1 MRILMIEDDKDLCT
15 IVSEQLS
22 KNGYTTDI
30 CNNGDEAMFYA
41 MKKTHDIIILDRML
55 PEKDGLT
62 ILKEIRKNNVTTPV
76 IMVTAMNTIE
86 HRIEGL
92 DTGADDYL
100 VKPFAMEELFAR
112 IRALIRRPTKII
124 SCDTLNFSNITL
136 NINESKLISDNAS
149 CDLSKRETDLLSF
162 FIKNKNQVLTR
173 EIILTRVWGADSS
186 VTDSNLD
193 NFISFLRKRLKLVNS
208 NATLKT
214 VRAVGYRLEE
224 SSKC

>member
-1 MRILMIEDDKDLCT
+1 MRILIIEDDKDLCT
-15 IVSEQLS
+15 IVSEQLNKS
-22 KNGYTTDI
+22 GYATDI

-112 IRALIRRPTKII
+112 IRALIRRPTKLI

-149 CDLSKRETDLLSF
+149 CDLSKRETDLLAF
-162 FIKNKNQVLTR
+162 FIKNNKQVLTR

-193 NFISFLRKRLKLVNS
+193 NFISFLRKRLRIVNS

-224 SSKC
+224 

>member
-15 IVSEQLS
+15 IVSEQLN
-22 KNGYTTDI
+22 KNGYATDI
-30 CNNGDEAMFYA
+30 CNTGDEAMFYA
-41 MKKTHDIIILDRML
+41 MKKTHDLIILDRML

-92 DTGADDYL
+92 DAGADDYL

-112 IRALIRRPTKII
+112 IRALVRRPTKII

-149 CDLSKRETDLLSF
+149 CDLSKRETDLLAF

-193 NFISFLRKRLKLVNS
+193 NFISFLRKRLRLVNS

-224 SSKC
+224 SSTC

>member
-15 IVSEQLS
+15 IVSEQLN
-22 KNGYTTDI
+22 KNGYIIDI

-41 MKKTHDIIILDRML
+41 MKKNHDIIILDRML

-62 ILKEIRKNNVTTPV
+62 ILKEIRKKNITTPV
-76 IMVTAMNTIE
+76 IMVTAMDSIE

-92 DTGADDYL
+92 DNGSDDYL

-112 IRALIRRPTKII
+112 VRALVRRPAKII
-124 SCDTLNFSNITL
+124 NCNLLNFSNLTL
-136 NINESKLISDNAS
+136 NIDENKLISNNSS
-149 CDLSKRETDLLSF
+149 CDLSKRETDLLTF
-162 FIKNKNQVLTR
+162 FIRNKNQVLTR
-173 EIILTRVWGADSS
+173 EMILTRVWGADSS

-193 NFISFLRKRLKLVNS
+193 NFISFLRKRLKVVNS

-214 VRAVGYRLEE
+214 IRAVGYRLEE
-224 SSKC
+224 NSTC